1 MTRRRGGRRGGAR
14 LFAEMDELTGR
25 QAVMSQAAPQP
36 PGQASAAGHRAGSES
51 PLAVDRFLPRYDL
64 AVVHSDVF
72 RAPPEVTYQAVTSLD
87 IFGSP
92 LIRALIEARALPQ
105 RLRHLA
111 PHRGT
116 AERATPRPTFRLRD
130 MTAIGWLLLDET
142 AGAEIVLGQ
151 VSRPWKPTAIED
163 DMPSTTEQFAE
174 FDRPGY
180 AKIATSVRVDP
191 YGSLSSIVTMETR
204 VALTDDLSRRKFR
217 RYWVFIGPFS
227 AMTRRMAMRLLAREL
242 NGRD

>member
-1 MTRRRGGRRGGAR
+1 MPH
-14 LFAEMDELTGR
+14 
-25 QAVMSQAAPQP
+25 AAPQP
-36 PGQASAAGHRAGSES
+36 PGQASAAGHRAGSEP

-72 RAPPEVTYQAVTSLD
+72 RAPPEVTYQAVISLD
-87 IFGSP
+87 IFGAP

-111 PHRGT
+111 SHRGT
-116 AERATPRPTFRLRD
+116 AERAMPRPTFRLRD

-142 AGAEIVLGQ
+142 AGVEIVLGQ
-151 VSRPWKPTAIED
+151 VSRPWKPVATEE
-163 DMPSTTEQFAE
+163 DMPGTTEQFAA

-204 VALTDDLSRRKFR
+204 VALTDDSSRRKFR

-227 AMTRRMAMRLLAREL
+227 ALTRRVAMRLLAREL
-242 NGRD
+242 NGRT